1 MNHKELPRLR
11 SDNHIRE
18 KNLRPVR
25 IDSKTVILVSEH
37 VTDEQARS
45 EFLLK
50 AEQNQRR
57 FDYMS
62 SGRSRNEI
70 QKAIKNDTNFQT
82 RS

>member
-70 QKAIKNDTNFQT
+70 QKAIKNDTDF
-82 RS
+82 